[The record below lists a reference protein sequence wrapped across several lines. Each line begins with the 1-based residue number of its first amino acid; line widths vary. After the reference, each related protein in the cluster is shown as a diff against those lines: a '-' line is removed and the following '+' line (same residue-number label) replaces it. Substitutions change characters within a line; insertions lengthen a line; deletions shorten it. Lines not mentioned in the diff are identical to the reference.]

1 MRSKPTIA
9 SFIIHKLRKT
19 RITNNK
25 SLHTFFIFPIFP
37 EVFIKLGSLMDF
49 T

>member
-1 MRSKPTIA
+1 MRSKPTTA
-9 SFIIHKLRKT
+9 SFIIHKLRKA

-25 SLHTFFIFPIFP
+25 SLHTFFIFP
-37 EVFIKLGSLMDF
+37 EVFIKLGSLIDF